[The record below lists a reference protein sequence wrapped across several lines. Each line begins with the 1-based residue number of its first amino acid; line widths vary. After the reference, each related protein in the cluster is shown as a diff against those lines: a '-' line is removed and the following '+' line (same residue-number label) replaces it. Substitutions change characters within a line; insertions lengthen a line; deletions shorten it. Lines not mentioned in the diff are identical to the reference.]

1 MIADIANRLK
11 DDSSF
16 KLYRIDGSKNEVVSK
31 GVKIY
36 AFPTIYFFPSGR
48 NGFVVDC
55 ESSRGD
61 CIGDNIV
68 LPKLYNG
75 DRSVES
81 LLQFIEVNRQRAD
94 GKGECM
100 KDDESLLSVD
110 QNSWSSEEMEESS
123 SSVLSDIIESLS
135 PTVLPSNEVLE
146 GTVLMD
152 STEFPISHDEILGEP

>member
-36 AFPTIYFFPSGR
+36 AFPTIYFFPR
-48 NGFVVDC
+48 NDFVVDC

-61 CIGDNIV
+61 GIGDNTV

-81 LLQFIEVNRQRAD
+81 LLQFIEVNRQRVD
-94 GKGECM
+94 VKGECM
-100 KDDESLLSVD
+100 KDEESLLSVE
-110 QNSWSSEEMEESS
+110 QNSWSSEEMEGSS
-123 SSVLSDIIESLS
+123 TNVLSDIIESLS
-135 PTVLPSNEVLE
+135 PTVSPGNEVLE
-146 GTVLMD
+146 STLLMN
-152 STEFPISHDEILGEP
+152 STEFQISHDEILGEP